1 MHMFGKGKASGNPT
15 GRERRS
21 SAGTRRKKD
30 RRLERDLEGT
40 QWEKKDDD
48 KGKGK
53 K

>member
-1 MHMFGKGKASGNPT
+1 MALKRRKPEEHG
-15 GRERRS
+15 ERRS

-40 QWEKKDDD
+40 QWEKKADD